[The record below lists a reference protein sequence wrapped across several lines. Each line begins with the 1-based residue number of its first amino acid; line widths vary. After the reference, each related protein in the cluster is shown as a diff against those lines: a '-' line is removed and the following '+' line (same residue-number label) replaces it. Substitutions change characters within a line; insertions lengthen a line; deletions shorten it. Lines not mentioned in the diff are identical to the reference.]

1 MVPPAGMVAIAFTSV
16 VGALME
22 VPVLEADPLGETYNV
37 VWAWVMPTMV
47 RHNIVSKCFFIREFF
62 YLNLHDL
69 TRHQSGLHGI
79 IYAIVP
85 DLIWTNT

>member
-1 MVPPAGMVAIAFTSV
+1 MVAIAFTSV

-37 VWAWVMPTMV
+37 VWAWVIPAMA

-62 YLNLHDL
+62 
-69 TRHQSGLHGI
+69 I
-79 IYAIVP
+79 
-85 DLIWTNT
+85 